1 MPEIKLSGITIDFPF
16 PPYECQ
22 EAYMSKVL
30 ECLQK
35 QVNGILES
43 PTGTGKTLCLLC
55 STLAWRAHFK
65 DAVSAQKIAQRLKG
79 AELFPD
85 QPLSSWGS
93 AVTGTEVPAYYTDV
107 PKIIYAS
114 RTHSQ
119 LAQVIG
125 ELKNTAYR
133 PKVCVLGSRDQ
144 LCIHPEVKKQENNHM
159 QIHLCRM
166 KVSSRSCHFYN
177 NMEEKSTEKDL
188 IDPILDIEDLV
199 KNGNKHRVCPYYL
212 SRSLKHQADIIF
224 MPYNYLLDSKSRR
237 AHNLDLKGAVI
248 ILDEAH
254 NVEQLCEELTSF
266 DLTPYDLASAIDAI
280 NIVLEDQAKKM
291 ERNEFNAEF
300 NTEYVHSGLNMEL
313 EDIAKIKRI
322 LLQLES
328 AIDDVELSN
337 KDGFTKDG
345 SYIFDLFAKAQI
357 TFQTQ
362 NSLLESLEQIV
373 QYLAGRSGIFTNTA
387 GLHKFAD
394 VIQTV
399 FNLGPSEGVP
409 DCEVSKYYKVHIRLD
424 ENKKWKPRT
433 DLWNSLPVKKQ
444 GKILSY
450 WCFSP
455 GFSMQE
461 LVRQGVRSIILTS
474 GTLSPLSTFALEMQ
488 IPFPVSLE
496 NPHVIDE
503 HQICV
508 GIITKGPDG
517 ALLSSTYEKRFTE
530 ECLSS
535 VGKTVVN
542 LVRIIPNGLLVFF
555 PSYPVMDKSL
565 EYWKAHDFTKKIEAL
580 KPIFVEPRHKGAFTE
595 ASEGLDFADKNG
607 RGVIIT
613 GLPYPPRRDAR
624 ILLKM
629 QFLDEM
635 KAKDNKK
642 KCLSGN
648 AWYTQQASRAVNQ
661 AIGRVIRH
669 RQDYGAIFL
678 CDSRFALP
686 ETKAMLP
693 SWIRPHVKTYENFG
707 HAVRDFSHFFRTLQQ
722 HMPGP
727 PTPPRHLSS
736 TVIDEENDSSSPSLV
751 PCKLFPTGTKANVL
765 EDHVPSLKRKRMDN
779 GEAGLCVAYGQGPS
793 SSRRQPGGLLGALE
807 HSDKSCNEAYEEKRL
822 PGEESAK
829 RLSTLSLQHEKKM
842 MDQQKGGGRKK
853 IKIVSGWQTNEAA
866 NSSDPKTA
874 RAVAF
879 IAAVQKSLSQLN
891 FDVFSQT
898 LHQYKKN
905 HDFDAM
911 LFQLSGLFLEDE
923 NTHTLLRE
931 FYQFIRPQHKK
942 QFDEACRSL
951 TGVGCGYKPEHSLL
965 QEDRLL
971 LAENA
976 GQGDENK
983 MTFGENSTQQL
994 NSVQHLNKGGGHLTA
1009 DLNMKGETSAKASDV
1024 FSRLSF
1030 STTKENEKETYLS
1043 AYVSELK
1050 KCLDKASYNTFKSA
1064 LVAYR
1069 KTSDYDSMVTVVVA
1083 LLMEKPENFHL
1094 LQRFATFVRP
1104 PHKEQFRQMC
1114 RELTGTAFPEENSE
1128 KSPHDSSKNE
1138 APQPLQ
1144 NPDPPEIERK
1154 PSKLREATE
1163 DGSLPLS
1170 PIGGGYQC
1178 AKCGSEHSVP
1188 FKCQQCSFTCC
1199 NKCWEDSL
1207 KLAKKCPEC
1216 QADTKRRHLAISYWP
1231 DPPVKGT

>member
-300 NTEYVHSGLNMEL
+300 NTEYVHSGR
-313 EDIAKIKRI
+313 IASAWI

-394 VIQTV
+394 VIQVNSQLAKTKLFQ
-399 FNLGPSEGVP
+399 FNRCST
-409 DCEVSKYYKVHIRLD
+409 CKSMQITTFIFNFFHSLD
-424 ENKKWKPRT
+424 T
-433 DLWNSLPVKKQ
+433 

-503 HQICV
+503 HQI
-508 GIITKGPDG
+508 
-517 ALLSSTYEKRFTE
+517 F
-530 ECLSS
+530 
-535 VGKTVVN
+535 N

-580 KPIFVEPRHKGAFTE
+580 KPIFVEPRHKGAFTEVGETSYLFSQEMTFLSE

-707 HAVRDFSHFFRTLQQ
+707 HAVRDFSHFFRTLQHPQ
-722 HMPGP
+722 V
-727 PTPPRHLSS
+727 L
-736 TVIDEENDSSSPSLV
+736 
-751 PCKLFPTGTKANVL
+751 KL
-765 EDHVPSLKRKRMDN
+765 PSLKIPALERKKQSSSKCIFFFRLLFLFSDN

-822 PGEESAK
+822 PGEESVC
-829 RLSTLSLQHEKKM
+829 
-842 MDQQKGGGRKK
+842 MDWTVGAHLGPLYCR
-853 IKIVSGWQTNEAA
+853 IPLMWVQTNEAA

-976 GQGDENK
+976 GEAIFKQFAAPEALK
-983 MTFGENSTQQL
+983 W
-994 NSVQHLNKGGGHLTA
+994 
-1009 DLNMKGETSAKASDV
+1009 ETSAKASDV

-1094 LQRFATFVRP
+1094 LQRVTGHCPSPRDCNQQLHSGGKTNPKPRTIEVQNMDSPR
-1104 PHKEQFRQMC
+1104 
-1114 RELTGTAFPEENSE
+1114 LTTTIL
-1128 KSPHDSSKNE
+1128 SS
-1138 APQPLQ
+1138 
-1144 NPDPPEIERK
+1144 
-1154 PSKLREATE
+1154 
-1163 DGSLPLS
+1163 LS
-1170 PIGGGYQC
+1170 V
-1178 AKCGSEHSVP
+1178 AK
-1188 FKCQQCSFTCC
+1188 
-1199 NKCWEDSL
+1199 
-1207 KLAKKCPEC
+1207 
-1216 QADTKRRHLAISYWP
+1216 
-1231 DPPVKGT
+1231 

>member
-300 NTEYVHSGLNMEL
+300 NTEYVHSGR
-313 EDIAKIKRI
+313 IASAWI

-394 VIQTV
+394 VIQVNSQLAKTKLFQ
-399 FNLGPSEGVP
+399 FNRCST
-409 DCEVSKYYKVHIRLD
+409 CKSMQITTFIFNFFHSLD
-424 ENKKWKPRT
+424 T
-433 DLWNSLPVKKQ
+433 

-503 HQICV
+503 HQI
-508 GIITKGPDG
+508 
-517 ALLSSTYEKRFTE
+517 F
-530 ECLSS
+530 
-535 VGKTVVN
+535 N

-595 ASEGLDFADKNG
+595 VGETSYLFSQEMTFLSEASEGLDFADKNG

-635 KAKDNKK
+635 KTGNQKQN
-642 KCLSGN
+642 CLSGN

-722 HMPGP
+722 HVSIKKSNMSRGVCMCVC
-727 PTPPRHLSS
+727 TKESLQIIRGCVLMSTSDVSS
-736 TVIDEENDSSSPSLV
+736 KCIFFFRL
-751 PCKLFPTGTKANVL
+751 LFL
-765 EDHVPSLKRKRMDN
+765 FSDN

-822 PGEESAK
+822 PGEESVC
-829 RLSTLSLQHEKKM
+829 
-842 MDQQKGGGRKK
+842 MDWTVGAHLGPLYCR
-853 IKIVSGWQTNEAA
+853 IPLMWVA
-866 NSSDPKTA
+866 TA

-1009 DLNMKGETSAKASDV
+1009 DLNMKGI
-1024 FSRLSF
+1024 
-1030 STTKENEKETYLS
+1030 TTKENEKETYLS

-1094 LQRFATFVRP
+1094 LQ
-1104 PHKEQFRQMC
+1104 
-1114 RELTGTAFPEENSE
+1114 
-1128 KSPHDSSKNE
+1128 SKC
-1138 APQPLQ
+1138 
-1144 NPDPPEIERK
+1144 
-1154 PSKLREATE
+1154 
-1163 DGSLPLS
+1163 LPGCL
-1170 PIGGGYQC
+1170 
-1178 AKCGSEHSVP
+1178 
-1188 FKCQQCSFTCC
+1188 
-1199 NKCWEDSL
+1199 
-1207 KLAKKCPEC
+1207 
-1216 QADTKRRHLAISYWP
+1216 
-1231 DPPVKGT
+1231 

>member
-300 NTEYVHSGLNMEL
+300 NTEYVHSGR
-313 EDIAKIKRI
+313 IASAWI

-394 VIQTV
+394 VIQ
-399 FNLGPSEGVP
+399 FNRCST
-409 DCEVSKYYKVHIRLD
+409 CKSMQITTFIFNFFHSLD
-424 ENKKWKPRT
+424 T
-433 DLWNSLPVKKQ
+433 

-503 HQICV
+503 HQI
-508 GIITKGPDG
+508 
-517 ALLSSTYEKRFTE
+517 F
-530 ECLSS
+530 
-535 VGKTVVN
+535 N

-595 ASEGLDFADKNG
+595 VGETSYLFSQEMTFLSEASEGLDFADKNG

-635 KAKDNKK
+635 

-722 HMPGP
+722 HVSIKKSNMSRGVCMCVC
-727 PTPPRHLSS
+727 TKESLQIIRGCVLMS
-736 TVIDEENDSSSPSLV
+736 T
-751 PCKLFPTGTKANVL
+751 
-765 EDHVPSLKRKRMDN
+765 
-779 GEAGLCVAYGQGPS
+779 
-793 SSRRQPGGLLGALE
+793 
-807 HSDKSCNEAYEEKRL
+807 SDKKIIIFFFL
-822 PGEESAK
+822 
-829 RLSTLSLQHEKKM
+829 TLQ
-842 MDQQKGGGRKK
+842 
-853 IKIVSGWQTNEAA
+853 QTNEAA

-965 QEDRLL
+965 QEDRFQPVSLIWFSL
-971 LAENA
+971 IL

-1094 LQRFATFVRP
+1094 LQSKCLPGCFYTLVA
-1104 PHKEQFRQMC
+1104 KQIQNL
-1114 RELTGTAFPEENSE
+1114 EL
-1128 KSPHDSSKNE
+1128 
-1138 APQPLQ
+1138 
-1144 NPDPPEIERK
+1144 
-1154 PSKLREATE
+1154 
-1163 DGSLPLS
+1163 
-1170 PIGGGYQC
+1170 
-1178 AKCGSEHSVP
+1178 
-1188 FKCQQCSFTCC
+1188 
-1199 NKCWEDSL
+1199 
-1207 KLAKKCPEC
+1207 
-1216 QADTKRRHLAISYWP
+1216 
-1231 DPPVKGT
+1231 